1 MNRATKVEKKETIT
15 IYEELEMGF
24 SLLLCLFYLDNIVF
38 LARAAAMN
46 RSKTSVPNR

>member
-1 MNRATKVEKKETIT
+1 MNRATEVEKKETIT
-15 IYEELEMGF
+15 IYGELETSF